1 LQHRRPLFYTVCGVA
16 INSLKISL
24 ILQPA
29 RSDVKI
35 GSGYARENRLL
46 GGRVLDN

>member
-1 LQHRRPLFYTVCGVA
+1 M
-16 INSLKISL
+16 L

-35 GSGYARENRLL
+35 GQARTHGNRLVDAWWEGL
-46 GGRVLDN
+46 LKDFLEIQNSRSANKKISII